1 MLIIIAVLVFL
12 AAVFGAASL
21 LFGYSSRLSNRG
33 AALPYREM
41 EMTEGILPQ
50 EMSKSL
56 WQRALRPQL
65 RALVGT
71 LGNLMPA
78 HWVERTQIRLE
89 RAGRPGGMSAR
100 SYLGLQVLIASL
112 ALLAL
117 FALLRFWPL
126 PQRMATLMLVV
137 GPLLATMIPNYLVDR
152 IALAR
157 RTAVRRVLP
166 DTIDLLVVSVEAG
179 LSLDAA
185 IRELV
190 MRENNHLAQEIGR
203 AQDEMRAGRTR
214 QEAWRDMAERI
225 LLPELTTF
233 VSAVCQGERLGA
245 SIGKVLHTHADAMRI
260 HRALA
265 IRELAAKI
273 PVKML
278 FPMVFF
284 IFPCLFV
291 VMLGPGVVQVYRNF
305 QSVLF

>member
-21 LFGYSSRLSNRG
+21 LFSYSSRLSSRG

-137 GPLLATMIPNYLVDR
+137 GPLIATMIPNYLVDR

-245 SIGKVLHTHADAMRI
+245 SIGKVLRTHADAMRI
-260 HRALA
+260 QRALA